1 MQPQIRKQVESVI
14 AHPRFRAAYDFLLLR
29 EESGEPLDNAG
40 DWWTQYQLADRAEQ
54 EVLIEALSNIKAP
67 RKRRRKPR
75 STTTPRVEQASE

>member
-1 MQPQIRKQVESVI
+1 
-14 AHPRFRAAYDFLLLR
+14 LLR

-75 STTTPRVEQASE
+75 STTTQRVEQASE